1 MYLKRYQ
8 ACIPSPLL
16 TVRFRPPSNR
26 SFPFKSFTS
35 MHLHTLSARRNTSTI
50 LFSTSSA
57 LFLPSRRVWGC
68 SPPSTQAYLSLDFSC
83 PLSTLNCS
91 PNAKGRWSM
100 STSPPTP
107 LQSTVTKN
115 PGGWVSGIRPSAHGR
130 PHKPRDSHGFLAAT
144 SAFSASA
151 FIPTRSGRYP
161 LSFPVDCLPR
171 VSSAKGQPL
180 PSLLRHLITSLLHLL
195 PTGTNRRFRR

>member
-1 MYLKRYQ
+1 MFMYLKRYQ

-115 PGGWVSGIRPSAHGR
+115 PGGWVSGPSAQTTGFPRFPRRNFCVLSVSVHSNPVGTVSFIIPCR
-130 PHKPRDSHGFLAAT
+130 LLAQSVVREGSTSSISTSPPHY
-144 SAFSASA
+144 FS
-151 FIPTRSGRYP
+151 P
-161 LSFPVDCLPR
+161 
-171 VSSAKGQPL
+171 
-180 PSLLRHLITSLLHLL
+180 PS
-195 PTGTNRRFRR
+195 PAN